1 MLQNI
6 DKKLLFILQ
15 TPSNI
20 EIRARGYKMK
30 VFRKISTV
38 VERDKTSPIQL
49 NQWLDECSQV

>member
-20 EIRARGYKMK
+20 EIRARRYKMK
-30 VFRKISTV
+30 VLEKFQR
-38 VERDKTSPIQL
+38 
-49 NQWLDECSQV
+49 